1 MSEKFEEWYYG
12 YDPLISEEAWYYG
25 YAPLISEDMVSFVDT
40 QNAYNQGRVDERNR
54 IVERIKDNLTPSV
67 AETVIAIIYAA

>member
-1 MSEKFEEWYYG
+1 MNDKFEWDEWDETE
-12 YDPLISEEAWYYG
+12 DPEPKSVI
-25 YAPLISEDMVSFVDT
+25 
-40 QNAYNQGRVDERNR
+40 QKAYNQGIIDERNR

>member
-1 MSEKFEEWYYG
+1 MSDIDKKFEMWLFSAKRRYEY
-12 YDPLISEEAWYYG
+12 PLSGSEAFKG
-25 YAPLISEDMVSFVDT
+25 G
-40 QNAYNQGRVDERNR
+40 YNQGRVDERNR